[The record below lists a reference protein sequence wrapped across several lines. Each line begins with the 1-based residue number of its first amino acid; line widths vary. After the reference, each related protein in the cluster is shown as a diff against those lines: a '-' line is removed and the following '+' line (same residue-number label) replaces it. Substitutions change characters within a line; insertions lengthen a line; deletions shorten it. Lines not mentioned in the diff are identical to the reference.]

1 MGFQKQYNSRK
12 GKIARFL
19 KSLFGMP
26 CLPANEVSELFREV
40 LTKNAPPQL
49 KPFMTYLKKMFM
61 MPNSTYLPNIWA
73 DVGHT
78 NLKNTTNAQWLRK
91 FQPVR

>member
-1 MGFQKQYNSRK
+1 MGLQKQYNSRK

-26 CLPANEVSELFREV
+26 CLPANEVSEFFREV

-49 KPFMTYLKKMFM
+49 QPFMTYLKKMYM
-61 MPNSTYLPNIWA
+61 MPNSTHP
-73 DVGHT
+73 HT
-78 NLKNTTNAQWLRK
+78 FGQTSAT
-91 FQPVR
+91 PI